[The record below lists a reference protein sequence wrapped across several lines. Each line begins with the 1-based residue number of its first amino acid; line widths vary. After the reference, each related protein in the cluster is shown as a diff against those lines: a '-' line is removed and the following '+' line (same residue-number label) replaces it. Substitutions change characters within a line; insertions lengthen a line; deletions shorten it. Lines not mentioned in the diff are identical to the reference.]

1 MNEAVTVAKEQRKE
15 AESDGALTLST
26 GVKARLKSV
35 SQSIIQDAI
44 ALCKEPMIPMWA
56 NPDKDGR
63 EEPNPL
69 DPGYLKA
76 MEEYQSKI
84 RAVTFDTFAMF
95 GIELVDG
102 LPDDD
107 KWLREIRVMA
117 KLGHLDLS
125 KFDLEDEIDCEFLYK
140 RYVAMGNADYVIIG
154 AMSGISQEEVRQAA
168 DSFPGDEERGED
180 REGSDPGLDTDG
192 DSV

>member
-1 MNEAVTVAKEQRKE
+1 MNEAVTVAKEQRDKKE
-15 AESDGALTLST
+15 SGGALTLST
-26 GVKARLKSV
+26 GVKARLKPV

-44 ALCKEPMIPMWA
+44 ALCKEPRVPMWA

-69 DPGYLKA
+69 DPDYLEA
-76 MEEYQSKI
+76 VEEHNRKV

-95 GIELVDG
+95 GIELTDG
-102 LPDDD
+102 LPEDD

-125 KFDLEDEIDCEFLYK
+125 KFDLEDEIDREFLFK
-140 RYVAMGNADYVIIG
+140 RYVAMGNADYVLIG
-154 AMSGISQEEVRQAA
+154 AMSGISQEEVRRAA
-168 DSFPGDEERGED
+168 DSFPGDETRPED
-180 REGSDPGLDTDG
+180 RDSSGSGLDTDG
-192 DSV
+192 DTV